1 MSLLPFPSGV
11 RWRRKEEKRSSK
23 RRWVL
28 VALSSNLHLVTSWAT
43 RSTSFNVMINW
54 DLPVNTCTLS
64 TIKWGKTRG
73 NDVCYD
79 TVYLGEGRG
88 IGGKCLTETKYCS
101 IDAALAT
108 RSLDVSLHCE
118 LRPTGRRAEGP
129 LLAGYMIVGVGL
141 NITDG
146 GSAFPSPPHLPS
158 LPPGLSPRSTT
169 LRSLYHSV

>member
-1 MSLLPFPSGV
+1 MSLLPSPMESKG
-11 RWRRKEEKRSSK
+11 RGKEEKRPLK

-64 TIKWGKTRG
+64 TIKWGRPRG

-79 TVYLGEGRG
+79 TVYMGEGRG
-88 IGGKCLTETKYCS
+88 IGGSVWRKRN
-101 IDAALAT
+101 IDPALAT
-108 RSLDVSLHCE
+108 RSLDVSLPCE
-118 LRPTGRRAEGP
+118 QRPTGRMAEGP
-129 LLAGYMIVGVGL
+129 LLAGYMIVGIGL

-146 GSAFPSPPHLPS
+146 GSAFPSPSPFPS
-158 LPPGLSPRSTT
+158 SWPFA
-169 LRSLYHSV
+169 